1 MPSKWEHIKQELESR
16 MSAIQRQVDKL
27 KEQKVRI
34 DEKLHD
40 ANSKLAALRVV
51 YEMEAE
57 RFGEQKLPLSSTK
70 GSRYRFIGMKLSE
83 ALTVLRKE
91 QPEIS
96 KEEACQML
104 QKQGFDFRGKRPL
117 TAVHFA
123 WINLENKE
131 KRGRIIG

>member
-1 MPSKWEHIKQELESR
+1 MPSKWESIKRELEGR
-16 MSAIQRQVDKL
+16 MSAIQGQVDRL
-27 KEQKVRI
+27 KEQKARI

-57 RFGEQKLPLSSTK
+57 RFGKQRLPLSSTK
-70 GSRYRFIGMKLSE
+70 GRRYRFIGMKLSE
-83 ALTVLRKE
+83 ALMVLRKE

-96 KEEACQML
+96 KKEACQML
-104 QKQGFDFRGKRPL
+104 QKYGFDFKGKRPL

-123 WINLENKE
+123 WISLENREKKE
-131 KRGRIIG
+131 G